1 MKINALPI
9 KVTEEEAIEIAKNGK
24 GSVLSRIFLKYKK
37 VHEARLHYI
46 EFKLVTIEI
55 QQNKDNKANIL
66 KVLINGSTGS
76 GSIAQDVVPISIT
89 SQDVDED
96 IIQYSD
102 KDDTKIRSKAIK
114 MTMRITH
121 KFMGKI
127 PEIKIIKIDSIF
139 RPYWVVFFDKV
150 EKNKKVI
157 YLPIEADGF
166 KINKGF

>member
-9 KVTEEEAIEIAKNGK
+9 KATKEQAIEIAKNGR
-24 GSVLSRIFLKYKK
+24 GSILSKMFLMHKK
-37 VHEARLHYI
+37 AYEVRLHYI
-46 EFKLVTIEI
+46 EFKLATVEI
-55 QQNKDNKANIL
+55 QENKNNKANML

-76 GSIAQDVVPISIT
+76 GSIVQDIPISIT
-89 SQDVDED
+89 SQEVNED
-96 IIQYSD
+96 IVQYSD
-102 KDDTKIRSKAIK
+102 KDDAQIRLKAIK

-157 YLPIEADGF
+157 YIPIEADGF
-166 KINKGF
+166 KISKSF